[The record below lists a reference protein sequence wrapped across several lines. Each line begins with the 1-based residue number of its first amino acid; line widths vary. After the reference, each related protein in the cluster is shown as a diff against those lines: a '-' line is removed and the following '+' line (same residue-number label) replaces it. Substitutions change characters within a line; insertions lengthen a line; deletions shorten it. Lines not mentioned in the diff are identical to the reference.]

1 VAEATHSLR
10 SQEARPPTRGR
21 WATLAPAWM
30 RRRQRSATGV
40 PAAPGADPDD
50 LLHQAELDGERI
62 AALFRCII
70 FASLLAAVAFTDP
83 GLHQTDIASSL
94 SLYGVGTLIGIGLA
108 WRKIF
113 HPVIPYL
120 FVTFDIGMV
129 SIQLLL
135 LTETMGMPPAQSL
148 ATPVATLVFVI
159 MVHASMRYRPW
170 LVVYAAGLF
179 VLAIQIGGLLIPA
192 GGQFPEQAMGMQGM
206 GMQQMGMQQMP
217 MGMQQQGA
225 MGQFVLLQAFPV
237 AVIGLS
243 ALILF
248 VTGRRTQN
256 LLLESISQTYRADKL
271 SRYFSPNLAE
281 RLAAS
286 PDERLLAGSRQRA
299 AVLFVDIRG
308 FTTMAE
314 AMDPTELGA
323 FLSEFRRRLSASI
336 FSHDGTVDKF
346 IGDAIMAVFGTP
358 VAHVDDARRAIAC
371 AVEMLDAT
379 TAWSRERQQAGLSPI
394 GIGIGG
400 HFGEVFAGALGDQR
414 LLEYTVIG
422 DTVNVAERLEKLTR
436 EVPSSLI
443 VSSALLAAGGESAA
457 EQRWQSLAGQRL
469 KGHGGP
475 VDAFALVSEA
485 EGDIPA
491 QPAPDRE
498 VEDDGGVGAHSDRR
512 R

>member
-1 VAEATHSLR
+1 MAEATHSLR
-10 SQEARPPTRGR
+10 SQEARLPTGGR
-21 WATLAPAWM
+21 WAKLAPAWM
-30 RRRQRSATGV
+30 RRRQRSAIGA
-40 PAAPGADPDD
+40 PAAPGTDPED
-50 LLHQAELDGERI
+50 LLHQAELDGERT
-62 AALFRCII
+62 AALFRGII
-70 FASLLAAVAFTDP
+70 FASLLAAVAFADP
-83 GLHQTDIASSL
+83 GLHQTDIASWL

-113 HPVIPYL
+113 HPAIPYL

-135 LTETMGMPPAQSL
+135 LAQMIGMPPAHSL

-179 VLAIQIGGLLIPA
+179 VLTIQIGGLLLPV
-192 GGQFPEQAMGMQGM
+192 GGQFPEQRMAMQGM
-206 GMQQMGMQQMP
+206 GMQEMSMQGMGMQE
-217 MGMQQQGA
+217 MGLMDMQQQGA

-256 LLLESISQTYRADKL
+256 LLFESISQTYRAAKL

-286 PDERLLAGSRQRA
+286 PDERLLAGNRQRV

-379 TAWSRERQQAGLSPI
+379 TAWSREREQAGLSPV

-469 KGHGGP
+469 KGHGGH

-485 EGDIPA
+485 EGDNLA
-491 QPAPDRE
+491 QSGWKER
-498 VEDDGGVGAHSDRR
+498 
-512 R
+512 